1 MTVDRGTLILLCGPP
16 CSGKTTVATALA
28 LDIGAVRLAPD
39 EWIAVLGLDQRTPLR
54 DNVDALQ
61 WELAQQLVT
70 SGVDVI
76 IESGHWMRAERD
88 EKRRWARQIG
98 ARVEL
103 HHLDVPVDVLLER
116 ARRRTAD
123 DAPATYPLTDSELLA
138 WLDYFEPPTAEEL
151 ALFDRP
157 DTR

>member
-1 MTVDRGTLILLCGPP
+1 MCGPP

-28 LDIGAVRLAPD
+28 LELGAVRLVPD
-39 EWIAVLGLDQRTPLR
+39 EWIAVLGLDQRTPMR

-61 WELAQQLVT
+61 WMLARQIVA
-70 SGVDVI
+70 SGADVV
-76 IESGHWMRAERD
+76 IESGHWTRTERD

-123 DAPATYPLTDSELLA
+123 GAPATYPLTDSELLA
-138 WLDYFEPPTAEEL
+138 WLDFFEPPTAEEL
-151 ALFDRP
+151 ALFDGS

>member
-1 MTVDRGTLILLCGPP
+1 VTADPGTLILMCGPP

-28 LDIGAVRLAPD
+28 LALGAVRLAPD

-61 WELAQQLVT
+61 WKLAQQLIT
-70 SGVDVI
+70 TGVDVI
-76 IESGHWMRAERD
+76 IESGHWMRSERD
-88 EKRRWARQIG
+88 EKRRWARQVE

-103 HHLDVPVDVLLER
+103 HYLDVPVDVLLER

-123 DAPATYPLTDSELLA
+123 DAPATYQLTDDELLS
-138 WLDYFEPPTAEEL
+138 WLDVFEPPSAEEA
-151 ALFDRP
+151 ALFDGP
-157 DTR
+157 DTG